1 MRADLLLALIGVTGA
16 MALAGCGAAS
26 PRFTSEPERKTP
38 SPSEPV
44 LTFPAFHLLAGVAS
58 YYAEEFNGRSTADGE
73 TYDMNALT
81 AAHPTLPFNTI
92 LRVTNLENNRS
103 VVVRVNDR
111 GPFKKDRVIDLSLA
125 AAKALGLVANGTAPV
140 KLDVLKMG
148 TP

>member
-1 MRADLLLALIGVTGA
+1 MRADLLLTLVGVVGG

-26 PRFTSEPERKTP
+26 PRFTSESERTPPPSSVPVIP
-38 SPSEPV
+38 SPA
-44 LTFPAFHLLAGVAS
+44 THQLAGVAS
-58 YYAEEFNGRSTADGE
+58 YYAEEFNGRPTADGE
-73 TYDMNALT
+73 TYDMHAMT

-111 GPFKKDRVIDLSLA
+111 GPFKKDRVLDLSLA
-125 AAKALGLVANGTAPV
+125 AAKLLGVIANGTAPV
-140 KLDVLKMG
+140 KLEIVKMG